1 MTRTLRRKII
11 GAWLAAECLLLTARP
26 AALAQSYDG
35 TYTGTI
41 FCEPIPGV
49 TTKPLQT
56 PFTLRIAGEKI
67 DYEREVLRPDEKTP
81 LGVTEKGAGK
91 LGADGELVLSGAAAG
106 RTFRGD
112 AKYQGKFSAD
122 SIRLTGTQVWTYS
135 DKPAPF
141 HRSCTIELKRSR

>member
-1 MTRTLRRKII
+1 MKSVGGKTI
-11 GAWLAAECLLLTARP
+11 GAWLAAGYLAIAAQTT
-26 AALAQSYDG
+26 ALAQSYDG

-67 DYEREVLRPDEKTP
+67 DYEREVLRPDERTP

-91 LGADGELVLSGAAAG
+91 LGAGGELMLSGAAAG

-112 AKYQGKFSAD
+112 AQYQGKISAD
-122 SIRLTGTQVWTYS
+122 SIRLTGTQVWTYP